1 MPAVAYY
8 TSDTSNRQSQKSLS
22 KLDIKSTFINIY
34 WIFFLLSTLLFGF
47 LQFNPVD
54 EFGFE
59 KASSLSN

>member
-8 TSDTSNRQSQKSLS
+8 TSDTTNRQLQKSLS
-22 KLDIKSTFINIY
+22 KLDIKSMFKNIY
-34 WIFFLLSTLLFGF
+34 WKHFLLSTFLLGF

-54 EFGFE
+54 EIGFE